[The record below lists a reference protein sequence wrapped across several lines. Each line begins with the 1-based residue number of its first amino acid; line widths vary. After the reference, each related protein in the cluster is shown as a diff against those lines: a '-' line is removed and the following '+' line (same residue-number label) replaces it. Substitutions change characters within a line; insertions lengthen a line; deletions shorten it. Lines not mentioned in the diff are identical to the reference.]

1 MKHYSEKDL
10 TLFVTDPDAPLDRGA
25 IQAHLA
31 TCEECRGLARSIEA
45 DEQALTDALTLAA
58 AAEEM
63 TVADPLARMLEQA
76 VREDEEAALL
86 LERMIQ
92 FPEAIAF
99 ADLPA
104 KRKYHTAGVVRLLS
118 RTARDLLGRSAAD
131 ALILADNAIAVAEAL
146 DRTVYPEALRH
157 TLIANAWKE
166 RGNALSALCDYPA
179 AHDAFDH
186 AERAF
191 RKVPEAELELARISF
206 GRATVYE
213 KSEKLDR
220 ALALANE
227 AAEAFRRLRSP
238 EFRISALMVVANVRQ
253 KQGAFREARELCLAL
268 VPEADALGDHVLA
281 ASLRQNAAWAAM
293 ELGLFDEAAYDFRRS
308 LDIFES
314 RGLSSYVLR
323 ARWGLARL
331 PLLSGKPTEAL
342 NALRPVLE
350 DAFRLSLSVLAA
362 MIVLDIAEA
371 LFALGR
377 PRDVTAFVRYAV
389 KTFERSGRAD
399 SLLTALAYLREAS
412 RGGDEHERTLLY
424 LRTFFRRLER
434 EPQLVF
440 LPPPPDHNL

>member
-1 MKHYSEKDL
+1 MTHYSEKEL
-10 TLFVTDPDAPLDRGA
+10 TRYITDQGAPLDRSA
-25 IQAHLA
+25 IEAHLA
-31 TCEECRGLARSIEA
+31 SCEECRALARSIEA
-45 DEQALTDALTLAA
+45 DEKALTDALTVAA
-58 AAEEM
+58 TTEEM
-63 TVADPLARMLEQA
+63 TISDPLGRMLEQA
-76 VREDEEAALL
+76 VREDEEAAQL

-118 RTARDLLGRSAAD
+118 RAARDLLGRSPAD
-131 ALILADNAIAVAEAL
+131 ALIIADNAIAVAEAL
-146 DRTVYPEALRH
+146 DITAYPDALRH
-157 TLIANAWKE
+157 SLIANAWKE

-186 AERAF
+186 TERAF
-191 RKVPEAELELARISF
+191 RKVPHAELELARVTF
-206 GRATVYE
+206 CRATVYE

-220 ALALANE
+220 AFALAGE
-227 AAEAFRRLRSP
+227 AAEAFRRLRNP
-238 EFRISALMVVANVRQ
+238 KLRISALMVVAAVRQ
-253 KQGAFREARELCLAL
+253 KQGAFREARELCLEL
-268 VPEADALGDHVLA
+268 IPEAEALGDYVLA

-293 ELGLFDEAAYDFRRS
+293 ELGLIDEAADDFRSS
-308 LDIFES
+308 LRVFES

-331 PLLSGKPTEAL
+331 PLVRGKPTEAL
-342 NALRPVLE
+342 DALRPILE
-350 DAFRLSLSVLAA
+350 DAFRLSLSVPAA
-362 MIVLDIAEA
+362 MITLDIAEA

-389 KTFERSGRAD
+389 KTFDRSGRAD
-399 SLLTALAYLREAS
+399 SLLTALAYLKEAS
-412 RGGDEHERTLLY
+412 RGGEEPQRTLLY

-440 LPPPPDHNL
+440 LPPPPDHKL